1 LNLIPADTKARK
13 IAPHAGVV
21 KSVLRLFDEL
31 AKCDTEGILKEVRD
45 AAEGNVERFPIHEL
59 EVAMMEIFDLE
70 TITVNKRGEKTKKQI
85 KSMKVTT
92 SPWLWWIPGLLL
104 FGLFALVGAI
114 NPGVWKSAWWLL
126 PVVEF
131 IPFIRG
137 YAFWKARLK
146 LLNDEVVSA
155 AGTIAYKASSDGYVA
170 ETDDGKPV
178 SSLLTRNM
186 PPGKYRFYHLEQ
198 DGWSL
203 SVEPLSSEAEFRS
216 NLNDTIASAFGY
228 DGNHLE
234 HCRSRAVMGT
244 LKTAEGLLKI
254 QQTSDE
260 NNNITLES
268 FTVGEVKFDISRKGC
283 GALLENL
290 SYRVYYCEEEEQGLV
305 KQIAKLVK
313 SQKKNF
319 EAIETV

>member
-1 LNLIPADTKARK
+1 
-13 IAPHAGVV
+13 
-21 KSVLRLFDEL
+21 
-31 AKCDTEGILKEVRD
+31 
-45 AAEGNVERFPIHEL
+45 
-59 EVAMMEIFDLE
+59 MMEIFDFE
-70 TITVNKRGEKTKKQI
+70 TIEVNKRGEKTKKQI
-85 KSMKVTT
+85 KSMKLTT
-92 SPWLWWIPGLLL
+92 SPWLWWVPGLLI

-137 YAFWKARLK
+137 YAFWKARRK
-146 LLNDEVVSA
+146 LLNDKVISFT
-155 AGTIAYKASSDGYVA
+155 GTIAYSPSAGYVGKA
-170 ETDDGKPV
+170 DDGNIAY
-178 SSLLTRNM
+178 SLPTRNM

-216 NLNDTIASAFGY
+216 NLNDTLASAFGY
-228 DGNHLE
+228 DRYHLE
-234 HCRSRAVMGT
+234 HCRSQAGMGT

-290 SYRVYYCEEEEQGLV
+290 SYRVYYREDEEQGLV

-319 EAIETV
+319 EAIEAV